1 MDHQALFQE
10 RVIRIEPS
18 TKHYSFLTAADGGYL
33 GILENGTTAVL
44 TSGDD
49 QVIWEATSDGFRHV
63 KTGRLISARVNN
75 KNCILF
81 VDGKKIDAAGKP
93 SDEAAIFQV
102 THGPEKLPSEY
113 LRTLQQNG
121 WVCLT
126 SILSPGILEDLERV
140 ACTDRYRDRQ
150 YDTSCPALCQS
161 SSVARTAAEPVS
173 LWLLRQYMQIED
185 IRLGHSPAFAILS
198 KDDGQRNVQGWHS
211 DFPYHWGIPV
221 EGRVPTH
228 TGQTVLGVQRNVCV
242 SDFTSEGG
250 ATAFKLGSHNRG
262 KAPPSEWG
270 IASDHYK
277 PGYRAAHGLPY
288 NGPDADII
296 EAPGGSI
303 ILYDSRTWHRAGIN
317 RTDHKRAAIL
327 QAMIPMYVM
336 PKNDTSVDYKKF
348 IHSSVYEELN
358 QREKTEMQN
367 LMVHYFIGPRGQYAI
382 SPDQELTNHIRANRE
397 SQNQDY

>member
-1 MDHQALFQE
+1 MYNGMSAS
-10 RVIRIEPS
+10 RISPV
-18 TKHYSFLTAADGGYL
+18 KAA
-33 GILENGTTAVL
+33 
-44 TSGDD
+44 
-49 QVIWEATSDGFRHV
+49 Q
-63 KTGRLISARVNN
+63 
-75 KNCILF
+75 
-81 VDGKKIDAAGKP
+81 P
-93 SDEAAIFQV
+93 
-102 THGPEKLPSEY
+102 
-113 LRTLQQNG
+113 
-121 WVCLT
+121 
-126 SILSPGILEDLERV
+126 LSN
-140 ACTDRYRDRQ
+140 
-150 YDTSCPALCQS
+150 
-161 SSVARTAAEPVS
+161 
-173 LWLLRQYMQIED
+173 W
-185 IRLGHSPAFAILS
+185 
-198 KDDGQRNVQGWHS
+198 
-211 DFPYHWGIPV
+211 
-221 EGRVPTH
+221 
-228 TGQTVLGVQRNVCV
+228 
-242 SDFTSEGG
+242 
-250 ATAFKLGSHNRG
+250 GSHNRG

-382 SPDQELTNHIRANRE
+382 SPDQGTDEPYPGKPGKAKTRTTDQVIQPTMFDKQQMDLGVFDCEA
-397 SQNQDY
+397 